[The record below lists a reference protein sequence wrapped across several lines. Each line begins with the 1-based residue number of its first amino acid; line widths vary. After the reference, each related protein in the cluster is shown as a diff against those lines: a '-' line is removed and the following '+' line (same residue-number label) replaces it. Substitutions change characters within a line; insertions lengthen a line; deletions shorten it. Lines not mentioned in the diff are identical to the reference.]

1 MVRTLLRGEKG
12 KNLKVDDN
20 EDQLA
25 RESPD
30 SLLMTSTPCTI
41 CGGGA
46 YSADAAGTARVSQEH
61 RCVPH
66 RPAILLLEGAVDGFQ
81 VDDIPVHLLR
91 R

>member
-1 MVRTLLRGEKG
+1 M
-12 KNLKVDDN
+12 VDDN

-66 RPAILLLEGAVDGFQ
+66 KPAILLLEGAVDGFQ
-81 VDDIPVHLLR
+81 VDDILVHLLR